1 VPGREQETALSS
13 GALYAADIVP
23 VLARTAMISA
33 ACSSLRFSVHCT
45 SPCTATAKKIALVAS
60 VPELSKSQLVDAV
73 CNLGAAYL
81 LRAIRT
87 LGRWIVSCYGA
98 TAVFSQEGQHA
109 LQSRSHAEKCA
120 RGSSTARR
128 FSFVLGTVFV

>member
-1 VPGREQETALSS
+1 MPGRERGTALSS

-45 SPCTATAKKIALVAS
+45 SPCTATAMKIALVAS
-60 VPELSKSQLVDAV
+60 ASELTKSQLVGAV

-81 LRAIRT
+81 LRTIGT
-87 LGRWIVSCYGA
+87 IGRCIVSCHGG
-98 TAVFSQEGQHA
+98 TAIFSQEGQHA
-109 LQSRSHAEKCA
+109 LQSRRHAEKLPGDRA
-120 RGSSTARR
+120 VPSD
-128 FSFVLGTVFV
+128 FPSF